1 MRRLDPSD
9 INVLSK
15 HVIGGRGRNHA
26 IVSEPGFYEIAPPSG
41 KSAAAAAAAANRDTM
56 IRDRAQ
62 EIATLATTTR
72 GTV

>member
-1 MRRLDPSD
+1 M
-9 INVLSK
+9 LSK

-41 KSAAAAAAAANRDTM
+41 KSADTM

>member
-41 KSAAAAAAAANRDTM
+41 KSAAAAANRDTM